1 MFSSIPVQETIDYI
15 LQRIYVCKETKLF
28 CKKSIFKKLL
38 LKLTKEC
45 VFSVNN
51 RSIKRIDGC
60 LMGGLMSAVF
70 SVIYLSKM
78 EEDIVA
84 PMKPHF
90 YKRYVDNTYIRRKKN
105 KPDSYFKKLNSYYP
119 NIILTVEKNPTKFL
133 DTEINCIGLQKFQ
146 PDINLMP

>member
-1 MFSSIPVQETIDYI
+1 
-15 LQRIYVCKETKLF
+15 
-28 CKKSIFKKLL
+28 
-38 LKLTKEC
+38 
-45 VFSVNN
+45 
-51 RSIKRIDGC
+51 
-60 LMGGLMSAVF
+60 MSAVF

-105 KPDSYFKKLNSYYP
+105 KPDSSYYP

-133 DTEINCIGLQKFQ
+133 DTEIN
-146 PDINLMP
+146 